1 MTDVTLLGLELGPEA
16 SLACS
21 CCSARTPGGGGK
33 SEGSSSAPSPL
44 RDEKH
49 VQKETVSLGCGSG
62 CKLHGRK
69 SGGGCSSWRAW
80 AVSELGPVRRAGEWR
95 RAGLSPRLPQLLSS
109 ACRTGQPPPLW
120 VGKEP
125 PGRLKNHADW
135 GGLVAPRAALPAPLL
150 QGGVPQLGCVQRRTA
165 SCHGAVL
172 YLWLTEAASGWGI
185 LLLPHLPGSLVS

>member
-1 MTDVTLLGLELGPEA
+1 MEEGGPLTQA
-16 SLACS
+16 
-21 CCSARTPGGGGK
+21 
-33 SEGSSSAPSPL
+33 APAP
-44 RDEKH
+44 
-49 VQKETVSLGCGSG
+49 
-62 CKLHGRK
+62 
-69 SGGGCSSWRAW
+69 
-80 AVSELGPVRRAGEWR
+80 
-95 RAGLSPRLPQLLSS
+95 LLSLQDWP
-109 ACRTGQPPPLW
+109 TPPLW